1 MTRRLGA
8 LAGAALVAA
17 ALAGCSVFEGGGD
30 GERLEGE
37 RISVLDLERK
47 LEPDEALASTQVAL
61 PRPYVNES
69 WTQAGGTASHAMYH
83 LALPAELQQRWSVD
97 AGAAADTAQP
107 ILAEPV
113 VADGRIY
120 VMDAGMTVRAFRA
133 QTGEPL
139 WTRDLVTEADEDEG
153 AFGGGLA
160 VEDGR
165 VFATTGAGNV
175 HALAGKSGE
184 VRWTTNLG
192 TPMRAGP
199 SVKDGT
205 LYVVTIVNET
215 VALSTEDGSERWRHT
230 GVQEQAGL
238 LGSASP
244 AIGAG
249 SVVSAY
255 SSGQL
260 TALLADNG
268 RNLWTD
274 SLAGVRRAS
283 EVADMADIRG
293 LPVVDRDRVFAVSNS
308 GPMVSVEM
316 RTGARAWEREL
327 ASGTTPWAAGNYIY
341 VLTTNSRVAAVRRKD
356 GKVRWVTKIAA
367 YADAEAKEDPI
378 HWTRPMVAGDRII
391 LMGSHGMAASLSPY
405 TGELLGTMELPGP
418 PAVAPVIANETL
430 YLLTRDATLIAY
442 R

>member
-1 MTRRLGA
+1 MVRRIGA
-8 LAGAALVAA
+8 LAGLLMAAG
-17 ALAGCSVFEGGGD
+17 LAGCSVFEGGGD

-47 LEPDEALASTQVAL
+47 LEPDEGLADARVTL
-61 PRPYVNES
+61 PQPYVNAG

-83 LALPAELQQRWSVD
+83 LALPGGLAKQWSVD
-97 AGAAADTAQP
+97 AGASADRGRP
-107 ILAEPV
+107 ILSEPV

-120 VMDAGMTVRAFRA
+120 VMDADMTVRAFRA
-133 QTGEPL
+133 QTGKAL
-139 WTRDLVTEADEDEG
+139 WTRELVTDADERDG

-165 VFATTGAGNV
+165 VFATTGAGNI
-175 HALAGKSGE
+175 HALDGKSGE
-184 VRWTTNLG
+184 VVWTTNLG

-215 VALSTEDGSERWRHT
+215 VALATEDGSERWSHT
-230 GVQEQAGL
+230 GVEEQTGL

-244 AIGAG
+244 AIGSG

-260 TALLADNG
+260 IALLTDNG
-268 RNLWTD
+268 RDLWTD
-274 SLAGVRRAS
+274 SLAGVRRTSGLAN
-283 EVADMADIRG
+283 MADIRG
-293 LPVVDRDRVFAVSNS
+293 LPVVDRGRVFAVSNS
-308 GPMVSVEM
+308 GPMVAVNM

-327 ASGTTPWAAGNYIY
+327 ASAAMPWAAGNYIY
-341 VLTTNSRVAAVRRKD
+341 VLTTSAEVAAVRRED
-356 GKVRWVTKIAA
+356 GKIRWVTEIAA
-367 YADAEAKEDPI
+367 YEDLEAKDDPI
-378 HWTRPMVAGDRII
+378 HWTGPIVAGDRVI
-391 LMGSHGMAASLSPY
+391 LMGSHGVAASLSPY
-405 TGELLGTMELPGP
+405 TGELLGTMELPGA
-418 PAVAPVIANETL
+418 PAVAPVVANETL
-430 YLLTRDATLIAY
+430 YLLTQDANLVAY